1 MSGQIHELTHGVS
14 GFEYHNNLES
24 ARTGDGIHVPGAC
37 TDDHSYLQVHA
48 QLFFFNRFDAIN
60 SGKCLRLTYVH
71 KHLKCDSMMY
81 FHFKNRD
88 QYGTG

>member
-1 MSGQIHELTHGVS
+1 MIIKVYSSFLYWFLLTFGSITIGAITTGDIVGEMSGQIHELTHGVS

-48 QLFFFNRFDAIN
+48 QLFF
-60 SGKCLRLTYVH
+60 
-71 KHLKCDSMMY
+71 
-81 FHFKNRD
+81 
-88 QYGTG
+88 